1 MNTPEAAAVTTGEH
15 ALSLLMSMARN
26 IPAADASIR
35 AGKWEKSKFTGVE
48 LQGKQLGVV
57 GLGQIG
63 RVVAGKAAGIGMTIA
78 AYDPFVTQ
86 ANAPDGVRMLDL
98 EELLATSD
106 FVTLHLPL
114 MEQTKHLLNRER
126 LFGMKKGARLV
137 HAARGGI
144 VCEKGLCEALE
155 AGHLAG
161 AALDVF
167 EEEPL
172 SADNPLR
179 NAPNLVMTPHLGAS
193 TKEAKRNVSMD
204 MARQIDLAVNKGV
217 VLNGVNVAKLSPA
230 DAVQAGPFM
239 DLARNL
245 ASFLTQTFEGPL
257 ESLRLSVQGAI
268 PASSHRALTVAMIVG
283 ALRSSVSGTLTTVN
297 AERIAEERNVRV
309 HFESSDMKR
318 DFVSLLRVEALIG
331 GTRHIASGTVLGQRH
346 GRIVELDDY
355 ILDAIPEGP
364 LLVTFHKDEPGVVGK
379 LGTLLADAGCNISR
393 MQIGTGKG
401 KDTALGVLNITGA
414 LPDGLR
420 DKVQSIAS
428 IVSAHV
434 VL

>member
-1 MNTPEAAAVTTGEH
+1 
-15 ALSLLMSMARN
+15 
-26 IPAADASIR
+26 
-35 AGKWEKSKFTGVE
+35 
-48 LQGKQLGVV
+48 
-57 GLGQIG
+57 
-63 RVVAGKAAGIGMTIA
+63 
-78 AYDPFVTQ
+78 
-86 ANAPDGVRMLDL
+86 
-98 EELLATSD
+98 
-106 FVTLHLPL
+106 
-114 MEQTKHLLNRER
+114 
-126 LFGMKKGARLV
+126 
-137 HAARGGI
+137 
-144 VCEKGLCEALE
+144 
-155 AGHLAG
+155 
-161 AALDVF
+161 
-167 EEEPL
+167 
-172 SADNPLR
+172 
-179 NAPNLVMTPHLGAS
+179 
-193 TKEAKRNVSMD
+193 
-204 MARQIDLAVNKGV
+204 

-401 KDTALGVLNITGA
+401 KDIALGVLNITGD